1 MNFISKN
8 IKKASVINSVLIII
22 VFSMLLINLIAGFD
36 SAVGYVLC
44 ACSLIGLFFG
54 LLYSISGYRKDAA
67 KYYNIFIL
75 LYFLTVAV
83 DIYGEFLYLDD
94 SVFGLSMISTYANF
108 ARAIPLILLTFVK
121 NFGEK
126 RSKIC
131 GYILFGLSLFIFV
144 RTLIVYINY
153 PAYVC
158 TTASQA
164 ILSAIICIYINQKY
178 EDKQS
183 RGAK

>member
-1 MNFISKN
+1 MNFISRN
-8 IKKASVINSVLIII
+8 LKKASVVNSVLIII
-22 VFSMLLINLIAGFD
+22 LFSLLMINLIAGFD
-36 SAVGYVLC
+36 SAIGYVLST
-44 ACSLIGLFFG
+44 CSLIGLFFG
-54 LLYSISGYRKDAA
+54 LLYSISGYKKDSA
-67 KYYNIFIL
+67 KYYNIFML

-108 ARAIPLILLTFVK
+108 ARAIPLLLLTFVK

-131 GYILFGLSLFIFV
+131 GYILFGLCLFIFV
-144 RTLIVYINY
+144 RTLIVYNSY
-153 PAYVC
+153 PSYIC
-158 TTASQA
+158 TTASQVM
-164 ILSAIICIYINQKY
+164 LSIIACIYINQKY

-183 RGAK
+183 RGTK